1 MKRYINDILTKILTL
16 TLLLLAGANVAWGQT
31 DLSGV
36 YYIGSKDW
44 KLANTTTNYYLC
56 PTEGWCYYKATN
68 DFTSTDNGQPF
79 LTTYQCR
86 NGVYEANKAVWII
99 EKHPSEDY
107 YYIKH
112 AIDGK
117 YLIFNG
123 QIRTTSNSDRM
134 RVHLE
139 SMTSLGD
146 NALFSIT
153 ANGTGY
159 NIKPKDFAKHL
170 TVNDGNKPALT
181 GQSGKTGGPTG
192 YQNTSGIVGTYEQ
205 ITVTSYFYLEETV
218 MFPTFNIDASGAVS
232 ISSVEGTSIRYT
244 TDGTTNPT
252 ASSGESYNGAITPA
266 EGMTAIKAIAVRESD
281 NKVSAVVTLPLADY
295 TYIIVDTHGNIAIKH
310 TVKQAVG
317 KALNNYMDIPTAIR
331 SPYLADE
338 TISFYSFNEAYT
350 SATQLDDEN
359 GITKTPAN
367 PGNIYVTYTTDHL
380 TEKFLHLTEASAYNM
395 MVNSDYIYDNSGR
408 LAYESAPLTTKNYMW
423 QMIGGDPYAV
433 QIKNAD
439 TGNYLHYSP
448 IDLSNSASNFILM
461 ACSTADDDS
470 YVQME
475 LMAASG
481 NDSYYRIEQV
491 RAYPIGFVV
500 NYYLIDKAGKLIEG
514 PINST
519 AEELS
524 LPDEW
529 KSPLVSEYH
538 YFKTPG
544 LSDGTY
550 TPSDPV
556 INIFDVESGG
566 NIYVTYDVSDA
577 IDLTGGKTYML
588 KFSDGV
594 SFNQEDG
601 SDGILAASY
610 KAVYPYNNGEFHL
623 YVYGQEQWEA
633 QLASGASTRTR
644 WLWHLLSENDDPYHV
659 IFKSEQNQT
668 VKDKKEGEDYNF
680 PGNTYLRTYKPAGYE
695 SVVTDV
701 AYESEEY
708 TTAYPAKMPTRWVNG
723 GATEYMIIGT
733 SILNMKLKTFD
744 IVDDARQVVTS
755 FEQYWKNN
763 PTANN
768 LLAAG
773 GLDKVT
779 GNEENVSLTS
789 NQRSFLESANAS
801 LDKAAWH
808 SYNIWAY
815 TKPWDK
821 YTNGST
827 DKALKEGEHW
837 LQTISMGTGNFAL
850 EEMSLVPQVILLDQ
864 HGWEIMR
871 VPMYSDNACTVI
883 NTDALNMYNS
893 PMVETYHWYPK
904 ATKSTGYH
912 KYNVKDSD
920 KEIIIYQKN
929 DKNKWVDSGQ
939 RYTHTSSSLSEIPYK
954 YITSEQ
960 DKSVKTDFYVT
971 YDVKPEYENSY
982 TGAAKKEDTATTPF
996 LLKQGGSYATTA
1008 DGTTITTTTVPASL
1022 ENAPEELQWNLRPN
1036 FDIDHE
1042 MGYKYAGES
1051 GAYSDAKSKNET
1063 EADYVANDQNG
1074 FDPYNLQIQNKKY
1087 PLRYFTTDTRGSALS
1102 NGVWT
1107 STSGATVTLQNQSTK
1122 QTATGYDQT
1131 TLNITNATFMVVD
1144 DGNGNMR
1151 LMPRFDHQN
1160 VVTSFTTLATQAAAA
1175 TAGDNGAG
1183 TQSFATTSTPRLIHS
1198 TSEITSLDGHYIL
1211 AENFTIS
1218 NGFTS
1223 LGSSTAPFTGSI
1235 DGQLNTITGLSVP
1248 LVAYAQD
1255 ATIKNVILKEVKIE
1269 SGDTD
1274 GDAGAICCKAKGETR
1289 IYNCGILDGSVS
1301 GTRYVGGLVG
1311 LLDHKGEA
1319 NKGSRVV
1326 NCFSYADVSGGTEVG
1341 GIVGYNNY
1349 KSKHNDIRTM
1359 VMNCMFYG
1367 DITSGTKKAPI
1378 YGGEIIDNAKGSS
1391 TNGLNNYNYYLYES
1405 NYSKNNQISSDRYNC
1420 ALAAEEKYLVH
1431 FEFYRLL
1438 LNSNKKLA
1446 AYYASRSSSSVN
1458 PSEMAKWV
1466 LESADRT
1473 NKNPKP
1479 YPVLKQQ
1486 GEYYSIINYDD
1497 ENVKDLTSS
1506 LVNNK
1511 PSEQD
1516 RNQGG
1521 KLGSLIVNIS
1531 DNNSNSTDKGYRS
1544 GSYITTPSKE
1554 IPITDKDF
1562 DKYNYNYYKVR
1573 LPYYNEVGTGNYSD
1587 AKVVTGWIITS
1598 MTGATPTQASA
1609 GEDIT
1614 KNNNVTTIPYNFA
1627 ERTCT
1632 KDENGDY
1639 RVFSQGAYFDVPIGV
1654 SAITIK
1660 PYWANAAF
1668 ISDITLDKTYT
1679 SAFGTGADVAGSQY
1693 TSSDTPYEINGI
1705 SIKVRNDFTAALSDI
1720 TTKGSSVYDNAIV
1733 LVGNFHQSAVPSGGT
1748 DPFTVMSADFDNDNE
1763 PDYSL
1768 IYHHTERKVVS
1779 PIRFDFIN
1787 ILGTAMAQKPN
1798 GSTLMCNIGI
1808 FQPYGWFEVT
1818 NTTLIHFGQ
1827 FEYDY
1832 NGKQNAPLILL
1843 GGEVDQIVSNNSGE
1857 GLNYT
1862 KHTLYIHVGSNVWF
1876 KEFHNGTHIDKTSPT
1891 PHRPIS
1897 VTGGEYKK
1905 FYLSGM
1911 YKPGV
1916 NAVTDDAEGYING
1929 GKFGEVAGAGQEQI
1943 KGDVNW
1949 IIDYADIDN
1958 FYGGGI
1964 NATNPITG
1972 DINVTIKNSHVDV
1985 YCGGPKFGNMTGW
1998 NTESTTDDKTVTTN
2012 ADGCVFRR
2020 YFGAGYGGASYYR
2033 YTHNKDLQQENIS
2046 DSQWDTW
2053 DDSYIN
2059 HRGKYISNRNG
2070 IATGFEYEY
2079 FIGSKG
2085 TIWGRFYINYAS
2097 FSKAITNNVHSNL
2110 TGCHITGDFYGG
2122 GSLGVVNGTAYS
2134 ELDGCI
2140 VDGSVFGGGYSAS
2153 IPTVDVVSEGFSTSP
2168 SYDPKAGIFTPA
2180 VLSDS
2185 VSYKWENVESLS
2197 NNTVYIN
2204 PSPPNTASTNNIIK
2218 TDQVLTNLG
2227 QVKNVDLTIKG
2238 TTYVKGDIHKYNEAG
2253 EIIAA
2258 QTVTGIGGV
2267 FGGGDASTVNGNTVV
2282 KVEGTSTSETQKG
2295 VMNVY
2300 GGGNTAEVKGDAS
2313 VTLQGNSVVRGNVFG
2328 GGNRGAVNGSTTV
2341 NIEQE
2346 Q

>member
-1 MKRYINDILTKILTL
+1 MKRYINNILTKILTL

-44 KLANTTTNYYLC
+44 KLANTSTNYYLC
-56 PTEGWCYYKATN
+56 PTEGWCYYKATD

-79 LTTYQCR
+79 ITTYQCR

-117 YLIFNG
+117 YLVFNG

-139 SMTSLGD
+139 SMTSPGD
-146 NALFSIT
+146 NTLFSIT

-159 NIKPKDFAKHL
+159 NIKPKDFEKHL

-181 GQSGKTGGPTG
+181 GQSGKSGGPTG
-192 YQNTSGIVGTYEQ
+192 YQNTSGIVGTYES

-218 MFPTFNIDASGAVS
+218 MLPTFTIDASGVVS

-244 TDGTTNPT
+244 TDGTTDPT
-252 ASSGESYNGAITPA
+252 ASSGESYNGTITPA
-266 EGMTAIKAIAVRESD
+266 EGMTAIKAIAVRGSD

-295 TYIIVDTHGNIAIKH
+295 TYNIVDTHGNIAIMH

-331 SPYLADE
+331 SPYLDGE
-338 TISFYSFNEAYT
+338 TISFYT

-359 GITKTPAN
+359 EITKTPAY
-367 PGNIYVTYTTDHL
+367 PGNIYVTYSTNHL
-380 TEKFLHLTEASAYNM
+380 TEKFLHLTEASAYNIK
-395 MVNSDYIYDNSGR
+395 VNSDYIYDNNGT
-408 LAYESAPLTTKNYMW
+408 LAYENAPQTTKPHMW

-439 TGNYLHYSP
+439 TGNYLHYNSP
-448 IDLSNSASNFILM
+448 IDLSNSAFNFILM

-470 YVQME
+470 YEQME
-475 LMAASG
+475 LMAATG
-481 NDSYYRIEQV
+481 NDSYNRIEQV
-491 RAYPIGFVV
+491 RAYPIDFVV

-538 YFKTPG
+538 YFKESG
-544 LSDGTY
+544 QSGDTY
-550 TPSDPV
+550 APSNPV
-556 INIFDVESGG
+556 SNIFDVESGG
-566 NIYVTYDVSDA
+566 RIYVTYDVSDA

-601 SDGILAASY
+601 SDGIIATSY

-623 YVYGQEQWEA
+623 YVYGQEQWEK
-633 QLASGASTRTR
+633 QLSSGASTRTR
-644 WLWHLLSENDDPYHV
+644 WLWHILSGNSDPYHV

-680 PGNTYLRTYKPAGYE
+680 PGNTYLRTYKPTGYE

-708 TTAYPAKMPTRWVNG
+708 HTAYSAKMPSRWVNG

-744 IVDDARQVVTS
+744 DVDGARQVVTS

-768 LLAAG
+768 LLVAG
-773 GLDKVT
+773 GLEKVT
-779 GNEENVSLTS
+779 GNEESVSLDA
-789 NQRSFLESANAS
+789 NQRSFLEGANTS
-801 LDKAAWH
+801 LNKAAWH
-808 SYNIWAY
+808 SYNVWAY
-815 TKPWDK
+815 TKPWEK
-821 YTNGST
+821 YANGST

-837 LQTISMGTGNFAL
+837 LQTISMGTGNFTL

-893 PMVETYHWYPK
+893 PMVDTYHWYPK
-904 ATKSTGYH
+904 ATKATGYH
-912 KYNVKDSD
+912 KYKVKDSD

-939 RYTHTSSSLSEIPYK
+939 RYTHTSSSLNDIPYN
-954 YITSEQ
+954 YITTPEQ

-971 YDVKPEYENSY
+971 YDVKPEYKNSY
-982 TGAAKKEDTATTPF
+982 TGAAKKEDTATIPF

-1008 DGTTITTTTVPASL
+1008 DGTTITTTTAPASL
-1022 ENAPEELQWNLRPN
+1022 DNADEEMQWNLRPN

-1042 MGYKYAGES
+1042 MGYKYAGET

-1063 EADYVANDQNG
+1063 EADYVANGQNG

-1087 PLRYFTTDTRGSALS
+1087 SLRFFTTDTRGSALS
-1102 NGVWT
+1102 NGAWT

-1131 TLNITNATFMVVD
+1131 TLNITNATFMAVD

-1160 VVTSFTTLATQAAAA
+1160 VVTSFTTLATQTAAA
-1175 TAGDNGAG
+1175 TAGDDGAG

-1198 TSEITSLDGHYIL
+1198 TSEITSLGGHYIL

-1235 DGQLNTITGLSVP
+1235 DGQLNTITGLKVP

-1255 ATIKNVILKEVKIE
+1255 ATIKNVILKGVAIE

-1311 LLDHKGEA
+1311 LLDHEGEA

-1326 NCFSYADVSGGTEVG
+1326 NCFSYADVGGGTEVG
-1341 GIVGYNNY
+1341 GIVGYNSY

-1367 DITSGTKKAPI
+1367 DITSGTSIAPI
-1378 YGGEIIDNAKGSS
+1378 YGGEIIDNAKSNS
-1391 TNGLNNYNYYLYES
+1391 NYGLNNYNYYRYES

-1458 PSEMAKWV
+1458 PSDMAKWV

-1511 PSEQD
+1511 PKEED
-1516 RNQGG
+1516 RNKGS
-1521 KLGSLIVNIS
+1521 KLGSLNVTIS
-1531 DNNSNSTDKGYRS
+1531 DNTSGKGSRT
-1544 GSYITTPSKE
+1544 GSFITTGSKTL
-1554 IPITDKDF
+1554 PITDKDF

-1573 LPYYNEVGTGNYSD
+1573 LPYYNEVGKDNYKD
-1587 AKVVTGWIITS
+1587 GKVVTGWIIE
-1598 MTGATPTQASA
+1598 MTGATQASN

-1614 KNNNVTTIPYNFA
+1614 TTGGVKTIPYNFA

-1654 SAITIK
+1654 SDITIK

-1668 ISDITLDKTYT
+1668 ISDKNLDKTYT
-1679 SAFGTGADVAGSQY
+1679 SGFGAGADVAGSQY

-1705 SIKVRNDFTAALSDI
+1705 NIKVRNDFTTALSDI

-1733 LVGNFHQSAVPSGGT
+1733 LVGNVHQGAVPYNT
-1748 DPFTVMSADFDNDNE
+1748 KTVPFTIMSADFDNDNE
-1763 PDYSL
+1763 PDFSM
-1768 IYHHTERKVVS
+1768 IYHHYDRKEVS

-1787 ILGTAMAQKPN
+1787 ILGTSMAQKPN
-1798 GSTLMCNIGI
+1798 GSLSMWGVGI
-1808 FQPYGWFEVT
+1808 FKPYGWFEVT
-1818 NTTLIHFGQ
+1818 NTTLISFGQ
-1827 FEYDY
+1827 IEYDFS
-1832 NGKQNAPLILL
+1832 GKSSAPLILL
-1843 GGEVDQIVSNNSGE
+1843 GGEVLQIVSNNSNNNGVA
-1857 GLNYT
+1857 NCTNNT
-1862 KHTLYIHVGSNVWF
+1862 KYIHIGSNVWF
-1876 KEFHNGTHIDKTSPT
+1876 KEFNNGIHSDKQNGT

-1897 VTGGEYKK
+1897 VTGGRYEK
-1905 FYLSGM
+1905 FYLSGI
-1911 YKPGV
+1911 YQPTIKY
-1916 NAVTDDAEGYING
+1916 NFFSDDAECYING
-1929 GKFGEVAGAGQEQI
+1929 GSFGEVAGAGQEKI
-1943 KGDVNW
+1943 DGDVNW

-1964 NATNPITG
+1964 NAANAITG

-1985 YCGGPKFGNMTGW
+1985 YCGGPKFGNMGGY
-1998 NTESTTDDKTVTTN
+1998 NTSNNPDDDKTVTTN
-2012 ADGCVFRR
+2012 AEDCVFRR
-2020 YFGAGYGGASYYR
+2020 FFGAGYGGASYNR
-2033 YTHNKDLQQENIS
+2033 VIEKTQETTTPAWS
-2046 DSQWDTW
+2046 TW
-2053 DDSYIN
+2053 DDEYT
-2059 HRGKYISNRNG
+2059 NRLGIYLSDRKG

-2085 TIWGRFYINYAS
+2085 TIWGRFYVNYAS
-2097 FSKAITNNVHSNL
+2097 FSKAITNNVNSTLKN
-2110 TGCHITGDFYGG
+2110 CHITGDFYGG
-2122 GSLGVVNGTAYS
+2122 GSLGVVSGTAYS
-2134 ELDGCI
+2134 TLDGCT
-2140 VDGSVFGGGYSAS
+2140 VDGSVFGGGYSGS
-2153 IPTVDVVSEGFSTSP
+2153 IPTIDVVSSGFTTNP
-2168 SYDPKAGIFTPA
+2168 GYDSKAGIFTPA

-2185 VSYKWENVESLS
+2185 VSYKWDNVASLS
-2197 NNTVYIN
+2197 NNQVYIN

-2218 TDQVLTNLG
+2218 TDQDLTNLG
-2227 QVKNVDLTIKG
+2227 QVNNVDLTIKG
-2238 TTYVKGDIHKYNEAG
+2238 NTYVKGDIHKYDEKG
-2253 EIIAA
+2253 KIITA
-2258 QTVTGIGGV
+2258 QTVTDIGGV
-2267 FGGGDASTVNGNTVV
+2267 FGGGDESTVNGNTIV
-2282 KVEGTSTSETQKG
+2282 KVEGTSTTETQKG

-2313 VTLQGNSVVRGNVFG
+2313 VTLQGTSVVRGDVFG
-2328 GGNRGAVNGSTTV
+2328 GGNRGDVKGSSTV
-2341 NIEQE
+2341 SIEQ
-2346 Q
+2346 